1 MRQQINLYQ
10 DVLIDKP
17 EPFQSRQVYMLLVT
31 VVICLIIAGIYS
43 YWLTNSLKTEVVG
56 LRQQQ
61 QLLSGQVIALEK
73 QYPKREPSVLLQ
85 EEIKRIEQ
93 ELLGQ
98 GKALDYFSQQD
109 QGNNEMILASL
120 EGLARNSQQGI
131 WLRKIKLSQCGQEIQ
146 LTGRA
151 LKAEL
156 VPEYLTLLGEKNIFG
171 GQIFARLKLNRL
183 KEQAGQVNFELDSEL
198 KATR

>member
-61 QLLSGQVIALEK
+61 QLLSGQVMALEK